1 MLILKAWF
9 LAQMLNTSNISLYAE
24 LGASEKNWYRE
35 TNREICNIF
44 PFENPSLIIDM
55 LAATSIRASVSS
67 NVTQFFKAY
76 NQHRASR
83 PFVGFLD
90 AVKINL
96 QRAVNGEPLTGRK
109 IRNFSEA
116 MKGNPEAVVCDI
128 WICRALG
135 VDRKY
140 SRNGGVP
147 LSGGPT
153 DKIYTAVENYFRQEA
168 PKIGLEPRELCAMVW
183 AGIRIHERAEG
194 IGTRYTNFLLKRTN
208 QLKLFYG

>member
-1 MLILKAWF
+1 
-9 LAQMLNTSNISLYAE
+9 MLNVDNIPLYAS
-24 LGASEKNWYRE
+24 LGASEKNWYRD

-44 PFENPSLIIDM
+44 PFESPALIIDM

-96 QRAVNGEPLTGRK
+96 ERAVKGQPLTGRK

-140 SRNGGVP
+140 IREGYSVP

-153 DKIYTAVENYFRQEA
+153 DKIYTAVENYFRQAARE
-168 PKIGLEPRELCAMVW
+168 KGLEPRGLCAMVW

-208 QLKLFYG
+208 QLKLDL